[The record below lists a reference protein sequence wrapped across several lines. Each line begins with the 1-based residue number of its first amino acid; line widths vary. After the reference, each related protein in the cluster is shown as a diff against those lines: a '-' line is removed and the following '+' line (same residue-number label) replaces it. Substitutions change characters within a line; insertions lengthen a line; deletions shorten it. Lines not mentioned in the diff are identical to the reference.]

1 MGRSKRLI
9 FLILLALAAPSVWAQ
24 TSLSL
29 EQAVATALEKNPAR
43 KAAMFNQ
50 RAAVAGIKES
60 RAALL
65 PQITFG
71 EAYQRSNDPV
81 FVFGARL
88 RQTRFTAADFALNRL
103 NSPLPFGN
111 FATRF
116 FGGWQLFDSGV
127 NWLRMAQAK
136 QMSLAAQRQLERTE
150 QELVFRVVD
159 AYTGLLLA
167 TRQLQVADDAMKT
180 SQSILERSKA
190 RFESGMAVE
199 SDLLSA
205 QVDYAARQQ
214 ELIRAR
220 NAVQV
225 ARANLNHELGV
236 PIDAEYQPAEILA
249 ERPLPTPSQAE
260 LEQSA
265 LNNRPDL
272 AGANLRTAI
281 QNRSV
286 EIARASFG
294 PRVNAFGDWEADN
307 PHFTGGG
314 GNNWT
319 AGVEVQLDLFNG
331 GAKTARVQRE
341 RALAD
346 AAASERDALA
356 SGVRLEVRKAYLDY
370 DSARQQVDVARAAVQ
385 QAKESLR
392 ISQNRYEGGLITIT
406 DLLRTEEASLR
417 AETDYWQAVYRLR
430 TSYAGLE
437 LATGT
442 LGINSPVV
450 KP

>member
-1 MGRSKRLI
+1 MRRSRVLI
-9 FLILLALAAPSVWAQ
+9 IFMVLAAAGTTAAQ
-24 TSLSL
+24 NALTL
-29 EQAVATALEKNPAR
+29 EQAVATALEKNPVR

-50 RAAVAGIKES
+50 KAAAAGVNES

-65 PQITFG
+65 PQITFAEG
-71 EAYQRSNDPV
+71 YQRGNDPV
-81 FVFGARL
+81 FVFGERL
-88 RQTRFTAADFALNRL
+88 RQGRFTTADFALNRL
-103 NSPLPFGN
+103 NRPLPFGN

-116 FGGWQLFDSGV
+116 SGAWQLFDSGV
-127 NWLRMAQAK
+127 NWLRLAQAR
-136 QMSLAAQRQLERTE
+136 QMSQAAQRQLERTE

-167 TRQLQVADDAMKT
+167 ARQLQVADDAVKT
-180 SQSILERSKA
+180 SQSILERSQA
-190 RFESGMAVE
+190 RFQSGMVVE

-205 QVDYAARQQ
+205 QVDNAARRQ

-220 NAVQV
+220 NAVQL
-225 ARANLNHELGV
+225 ARASLNHELGV
-236 PIDAEYQPAEILA
+236 PIDTEYQPAEILA
-249 ERPLPTPSQAE
+249 ERPLPSPTQAE
-260 LEQSA
+260 LERRA
-265 LNNRPDL
+265 LDRRPDL
-272 AGANLRTAI
+272 AGANLQSAV
-281 QNRSV
+281 QNNAV
-286 EIARASFG
+286 KLAKASFG
-294 PRVNAFGDWEADN
+294 PRVNGFANWETDN
-307 PHFTGGG
+307 PHLSGGG

-319 AGVEVQLDLFNG
+319 AGVEVQVDLFSG
-331 GAKTARVQRE
+331 GAKVARLQRE

-346 AAASERDALA
+346 AAAANRDALA

-370 DSARQQVDVARAAVQ
+370 DSARQQLDVARAAVQ

-392 ISQNRYEGGLITIT
+392 ISQNRYDGGLTTIT

-417 AETDYWQAVYRLR
+417 AQTDYWQAVYRLQ

-442 LGINSPVV
+442 LDINSPVV